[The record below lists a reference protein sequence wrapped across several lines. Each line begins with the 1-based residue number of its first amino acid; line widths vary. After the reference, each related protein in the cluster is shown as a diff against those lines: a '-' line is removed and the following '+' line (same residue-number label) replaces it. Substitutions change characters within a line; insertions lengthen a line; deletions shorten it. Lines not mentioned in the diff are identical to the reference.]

1 MEGKSGKARVFDEM
15 DSQLKAL
22 AQEND
27 FMGPLKDEASEV
39 GLRRGLREGDSK
51 KGLPR
56 RGQSKGYPGDVTIQR
71 QSQLAPSMPQG
82 ALKKHLE
89 GLAQSLERMQW
100 TEQLQQ
106 LQSLTK
112 LSSKKAAVD
121 GNTPFCATETGS
133 EATRLWRP
141 ERVPQKLLAVL
152 QEPIDDARV
161 ALELQMQL
169 QSSGDGQ
176 CVGLGSQDRVNAS
189 ENLTSQLTDDLS
201 ASDEA
206 IALILSLDEPDPAF
220 DEPRNYRAEARSRAE
235 VRRQR
240 QEDIE
245 DLRLRTAEQTSSGES
260 DDEFYQ
266 RLWGLPPDTEDLPR
280 LKDPAHTTLGTI
292 ILGVARRRR
301 STLNRRMRESP
312 GLRTLRSASLPRPA
326 PPTAPPA
333 RRRPRPH
340 LSRPPAPEPEAPQ
353 VSDGATALIS
363 FSPQQ
368 GETSTE
374 VQCTICCEDFVEGE
388 RLRLLPCLHRYHVQ
402 CIDRW
407 LSHSQTC
414 PVCKHSVSS

>member
-1 MEGKSGKARVFDEM
+1 
-15 DSQLKAL
+15 
-22 AQEND
+22 
-27 FMGPLKDEASEV
+27 MGPLKDEASEV

-176 CVGLGSQDRVNAS
+176 CVGDGVALGVTKPEKGSCTSPVHPVTGLGSQDRVNAS

-206 IALILSLDEPDPAF
+206 I
-220 DEPRNYRAEARSRAE
+220 
-235 VRRQR
+235 
-240 QEDIE
+240 
-245 DLRLRTAEQTSSGES
+245 
-260 DDEFYQ
+260 
-266 RLWGLPPDTEDLPR
+266 W
-280 LKDPAHTTLGTI
+280 
-292 ILGVARRRR
+292 
-301 STLNRRMRESP
+301 
-312 GLRTLRSASLPRPA
+312 
-326 PPTAPPA
+326 
-333 RRRPRPH
+333 
-340 LSRPPAPEPEAPQ
+340 
-353 VSDGATALIS
+353 
-363 FSPQQ
+363 
-368 GETSTE
+368 
-374 VQCTICCEDFVEGE
+374 C
-388 RLRLLPCLHRYHVQ
+388 
-402 CIDRW
+402 
-407 LSHSQTC
+407 
-414 PVCKHSVSS
+414 